1 MKAILLVR
9 VSTKAQDFDEQ
20 EREIYNMAIKDG
32 YLPECIIPICEK
44 ESGIKLA
51 EEERAGLNKMKELIE
66 EDNDIN
72 CVYCWEV
79 SRIARRKKINF
90 SVLDYLT
97 THKIQL
103 VVKNPS
109 IRLFKDNGDIDE
121 GAEMVF
127 TLFSQ
132 MAESEMRTK
141 LARWK
146 RTKDA
151 KRKESIY
158 TGGWILYGY
167 TVDETTKK
175 LIIDEKQANI
185 VKTIFALYLTGK
197 YSYGSLA
204 KELMQTGLLVGYTLL
219 TARKFISLTL
229 NNLAYAGLPS
239 STNKRNNVKT
249 EGNIYPQLVTLEMIN
264 KCKEIAK
271 SNTNKPKKQYNNY
284 YFGKGLLRCPYC
296 GGIMVAKKNNNTYH
310 CQECTKGFWIQINL
324 VDSILWHSSIM
335 LYATKL
341 AHKDDEDRKQYYC
354 QLTICDSKIKT
365 SESRIKAM
373 QERAEVIEHKAY
385 VEGTLSIT
393 KADSFINELN
403 NKIDKERKE
412 LNKWMNDRATIQN
425 LLIEVSRD
433 DKVVNLDKVA
443 EIKDDKTRYDII
455 HEVFDCAFIDK
466 IEQYKYTISIYP
478 KLWNHPLQYTLNTK
492 KNTVFTDVTEDIHQ
506 HLIGKRH
513 SFIDDIEVLPI
524 SEEIKCYEERFKA
537 VRNKEKNRYYNVKYC
552 REHKEDN
559 ARRQREYR
567 ARQKALKVKDN
578 QGE

>member
-1 MKAILLVR
+1 M
-9 VSTKAQDFDEQ
+9 F
-20 EREIYNMAIKDG
+20 
-32 YLPECIIPICEK
+32 
-44 ESGIKLA
+44 A
-51 EEERAGLNKMKELIE
+51 EN
-66 EDNDIN
+66 
-72 CVYCWEV
+72 
-79 SRIARRKKINF
+79 
-90 SVLDYLT
+90 
-97 THKIQL
+97 Q
-103 VVKNPS
+103 
-109 IRLFKDNGDIDE
+109 
-121 GAEMVF
+121 
-127 TLFSQ
+127 
-132 MAESEMRTK
+132 
-141 LARWK
+141 
-146 RTKDA
+146 
-151 KRKESIY
+151 
-158 TGGWILYGY
+158 
-167 TVDETTKK
+167 
-175 LIIDEKQANI
+175 
-185 VKTIFALYLTGK
+185 
-197 YSYGSLA
+197 
-204 KELMQTGLLVGYTLL
+204 
-219 TARKFISLTL
+219 
-229 NNLAYAGLPS
+229 
-239 STNKRNNVKT
+239 
-249 EGNIYPQLVTLEMIN
+249 N

-310 CQECTKGFWIQINL
+310 CQECTNGFWIQINL
-324 VDSILWHSSIM
+324 VDSILWHSSIA

-354 QLTICDSKIKT
+354 QLAICDSKIKT

-373 QERAEVIEHKAY
+373 QERAEVIEYKAY

-403 NKIDKERKE
+403 NKIDRERKE
-412 LNKWMNDRATIQN
+412 LNKWMNDRATIQG

-455 HEVFDCAFIDK
+455 HEVFDCAFIDR

-567 ARQKALKVKDN
+567 ARQKALKAKTIK
-578 QGE
+578 